1 MVAPNLPTFDY
12 REATSTAHA
21 CTPTLSSGD
30 AGWGQ
35 IQLSLRH
42 LPAHAVPE
50 HTAEHHSICINQG
63 QLLTMQATVDG
74 KSKTVDRAPGA
85 VGIFPA
91 HHWQSFEWDQE
102 AEFLDLYLEP
112 ALIDQTAAEL
122 GGSDGVELE
131 PHLGDRFDPLI
142 RQVAIALKQSLTV
155 DSLSSRLYADSMASA
170 LAAHLV
176 VHYSAHRPRVK
187 VPEGGLPAQS
197 FKRVIDYIDTHLDQ
211 NLSLADLARVAQLS
225 PYHFARLFKQSTG
238 MSPHRYH
245 IHCRVEQAK
254 QLLRAKQL
262 SLAAIAHAVGFSSQG
277 HFNYHFK
284 RSTGLT
290 PRAFLKQC

>member
-1 MVAPNLPTFDY
+1 MAALDVPVLDY
-12 REATSTAHA
+12 TEAISPAH
-21 CTPTLSSGD
+21 TGPPELSSNGV
-30 AGWGQ
+30 GWGKLR
-35 IQLSLRH
+35 LSQRKLSPH
-42 LPAHAVPE
+42 TVPE
-50 HTAEHHSICINQG
+50 HVTEHHSICINLG
-63 QLLTMQATVDG
+63 RPLAMTASVDG
-74 KSKTVDRAPGA
+74 RSRQVKRSPGA

-91 HHWQSFEWDQE
+91 HHWQSFGWDQD

-112 ALIDQTAAEL
+112 ALIDQTAVGL
-122 GGSDGVELE
+122 CGRDGVELE

-142 RQVAIALKQSLTV
+142 YQVAIALKQALTL
-155 DSLSSRLYADSMASA
+155 DRSGSRLYADSMASA

-176 VHYSAHRPRVK
+176 VHYSAHRPKVK

-197 FKRVIDYIDTHLDQ
+197 FKQVIDYIDAHLDQ

-245 IHCRVEQAK
+245 IHCRVERAK
-254 QLLRAKQL
+254 QLLLKKRLPLADIAQQL
-262 SLAAIAHAVGFSSQG
+262 GFSSQG

-290 PRAFLKQC
+290 PGAFSKQR

>member
-1 MVAPNLPTFDY
+1 MATLNLPTFDY
-12 REATSTAHA
+12 READSTVHA
-21 CTPTLSSGD
+21 CLPTLSSRD

-35 IQLSLRH
+35 LQLSLRS
-42 LPAHAVPE
+42 LPPHVVPE

-63 QLLTMQATVDG
+63 QSLKMQATVDG
-74 KSKTVDRAPGA
+74 KSRTVGRAPGA

-91 HHWQSFEWDQE
+91 RHWQAFKWEQE

-112 ALIDQTAAEL
+112 ALIDQTAADL
-122 GGSDGVELE
+122 CGRDGVELE
-131 PHLGDRFDPLI
+131 PHLGDCFDPLI
-142 RQVAIALKQSLTV
+142 HHVAIALKQALTL
-155 DSLSSRLYADSMASA
+155 DRSGSRLYADSMASA

-187 VPEGGLPAQS
+187 VLEGGLPAQS
-197 FKRVIDYIDTHLDQ
+197 FKPVIDYIDAHLDQ

-245 IHCRVEQAK
+245 IHCRVERAK
-254 QLLRAKQL
+254 QLLLEKRLPLADIAQQL
-262 SLAAIAHAVGFSSQG
+262 GFSSQG

-290 PRAFLKQC
+290 PGAFSKQR